1 MTAWADREFARRQ
14 WDDAPSDDAKLD
26 ELLEAALPA
35 VVAYAPAIP
44 AEVAQAP
51 ASYRLA
57 HVLHT
62 RELWNAQE
70 RANDDAI
77 VAGDFV
83 MRARPLST
91 TVKQLLRPASGRPR
105 VG

>member
-1 MTAWADREFARRQ
+1 MTQWADPAFARRQ
-14 WDDAPSDDAKLD
+14 WKDAPTDDVKLQ
-26 ELLEAALPA
+26 ELLDAALPA

-44 AEVAQAP
+44 ETVADAP
-51 ASYRLA
+51 TSYKLA
-57 HVLHT
+57 HTLHA

-83 MRARPLST
+83 MRARALTT